1 MTKIEPHPLTMDGK
15 DITCLR
21 GDSISQERYYDPD
34 FMKQEWQHLWTRIW
48 HVAGREQQLEEAGDY
63 IVHDFMHESVMIV
76 RQRDGSLKGFYNA
89 CGHRAARLVGGNSSQ
104 ESFFCPYHG
113 WQWGLDG
120 VLESCPDQDDFPQG
134 DPVGKAKLVEVRV
147 DTWAGLVW
155 YTMDDNAPGLM
166 KYLEPTPELYKGH
179 QFEKAVRV
187 HWIRVEL
194 DANWKFW
201 SDNFNESYHTRTVH
215 PQVPP
220 IIDQDHFTS
229 RYEMFPMGHNRI
241 VQMGRPS
248 LRDRLPEGQP
258 HPFDEQLR
266 LRDIDPDS
274 YPDFETKALQGWL
287 DLKAAKRKLWK
298 EKGFLHYENLSDE
311 DLTESPF
318 GVLFPNVAIAPGA
331 DSFLVWR
338 WEPHPTDPEKCFF
351 DQWTM
356 AYPVAGMEGFVNRTA
371 RNTMELKE
379 AELDFRV
386 YGDGASVQ
394 DLSDQV
400 VFQDWQLTQGQR
412 TGWHSRGYQEPY
424 FAAQETRVHRFHE
437 VLNDYLAGTP
447 PGRD

>member
-15 DITCLR
+15 DVTNLR
-21 GDSISQERYYDPD
+21 GDSISQERYYDSD
-34 FMKQEWQHLWTRIW
+34 FMKQEWEHLWTKIW
-48 HVAGREQQLEEAGDY
+48 HIAGREQQLQEAGDY
-63 IVHDFMHESVMIV
+63 IVHDFMRESVIII
-76 RQRDGSLKGFYNA
+76 RQRDGSLRGFYNA
-89 CGHRAARLVGGNSSQ
+89 CGHRAARLVSDNSSQ
-104 ESFFCPYHG
+104 DSFFCPYHG

-120 VLESCPDQDDFPQG
+120 MLESCPDQDDFPQG
-134 DPVGKAKLVEVRV
+134 DPVGKATLVEVRV

-155 YTMDDNAPGLM
+155 YTMDNDAPGLM

-179 QFEKAVRV
+179 QFDKAVRV

-266 LRDIDPDS
+266 AWDLDPDS
-274 YPDFETKALQGWL
+274 YPDFETKAMQGWL

-356 AYPVAGMEGFVNRTA
+356 AYPVEGMEAFVNRTA

-386 YGDGASVQ
+386 YGDGSSVQ

-437 VLNDYLAGTP
+437 VLNDYLSGDP
-447 PGRD
+447 PGRE

>member
-15 DITCLR
+15 DTTNLR

-34 FMKQEWQHLWTRIW
+34 FMKQEWQYLWTRIW
-48 HVAGREQQLEEAGDY
+48 HIAGREQQLQVAGDY
-63 IVHDFMHESVMIV
+63 IVHDFMRESVMIV

-89 CGHRAARLVGGNSSQ
+89 CGHRAARLVWGNSSQ
-104 ESFFCPYHG
+104 DSFFCPYHG
-113 WQWGLDG
+113 WRWGLSG
-120 VLESCPDQDDFPQG
+120 VLEACPDQDDFPQG
-134 DPVGKAKLVEVRV
+134 DPVGEATLVEVRV
-147 DTWAGLVW
+147 GAWAGLVW
-155 YTMDDNAPGLM
+155 YTMDDDAPDLL

-179 QFEKAVRV
+179 QFEKTVRV

-266 LRDIDPDS
+266 AWDIDPDG
-274 YPDFETKALQGWL
+274 YPDFDTKAMQGWL

-356 AYPVAGMEGFVNRTA
+356 AYPVEGMEGFVNRTA
-371 RNTMELKE
+371 RTTMELKE

-386 YGDGASVQ
+386 YGDGSSVQ

-412 TGWHSRGYQEPY
+412 IGWRSRGYQEPY

-437 VLNDYLAGTP
+437 VLNDYLAGNP

>member
-1 MTKIEPHPLTMDGK
+1 VTKIEPHPLAMDGK
-15 DITCLR
+15 DTTNLR
-21 GDSISQERYYDPD
+21 GDSIPRERYYDPD
-34 FMKQEWQHLWTRIW
+34 FMKQEWQYLWTKIW
-48 HVAGREQQLEEAGDY
+48 HIAGREQQLQEAGDY
-63 IVHDFMHESVMIV
+63 IVHDFLHESVIIV

-89 CGHRAARLVGGNSSQ
+89 CGHRAARLVWGNSCQ
-104 ESFFCPYHG
+104 DSFFCPYHG
-113 WQWGLDG
+113 WRWGLDG
-120 VLESCPDQDDFPQG
+120 VLEACPDQDDFPQG
-134 DPVGKAKLVEVRV
+134 DPIGKLALVEVRV

-155 YTMDDNAPGLM
+155 YTMDDKAPDLLA
-166 KYLEPTPELYKGH
+166 YLEPTPELYKGH
-179 QFEKAVRV
+179 QFEKTVRV

-194 DANWKFW
+194 DVNWKFW

-241 VQMGRPS
+241 IQMGRPS

-258 HPFDEQLR
+258 HPFDDQLR
-266 LRDIDPDS
+266 AWDIDPDS
-274 YPDFETKALQGWL
+274 YPDFDTKVMQGWL
-287 DLKAAKRKLWK
+287 DLKAAKRKLWR

-356 AYPVAGMEGFVNRTA
+356 AYPVEGMEGFVNRTA
-371 RNTMELKE
+371 RKAMEIKE

-386 YGDGASVQ
+386 YGDGSSVQ

-412 TGWHSRGYQEPY
+412 TGWHSQGYQEPY

-437 VLNDYLAGTP
+437 VLNDYLAGKP